1 MMEKWRLESQ
11 SNVPPTPGSATETFS
26 QFTSQYYPAAFTF
39 SQFDVLEFSQLSSI
53 STRLSLL
60 ELIARS

>member
-1 MMEKWRLESQ
+1 MEEWRLESQ
-11 SNVPPTPGSATETFS
+11 PIVTYLPGSATETFS

-60 ELIARS
+60 ELIAGS